1 MAIFNSYVKL
11 PEGNCWDF
19 SATVGFFR
27 SKLQHLTPERRN
39 LAQRLCDGYAEALS
53 EEGAR
58 LGEKGGCWGMDHPK
72 LRWYPLVMTNIAIEN
87 GHL

>member
-58 LGEKGGCWGMDHPK
+58 LGEKGGLLGDGPPK
-72 LRWYPLVMTNIAIEN
+72 TAVVPSGND
-87 GHL
+87 